1 MNSKNKSDYTFLKNN
16 WLLRK
21 SSLLL
26 IGSFLMIISDM
37 RGGAGVF
44 GWFMLIPFLLYVTL
58 YRGVKSR
65 LWLLLS
71 LVAGSVL
78 ILAKSISEPLIFS
91 VGFSIM
97 IGVVT
102 GIRYYLAFLA
112 WDYIRKWTGDVIS
125 IIAFP
130 VIIVSLEY
138 LQAFYSP
145 FGVWGSLANT
155 QVYNLALLQTASLF
169 GFLGISAL
177 MSWAAVLATSII
189 LKRNLADIKIPIA
202 LFIIIF
208 IALNVWGDMRL
219 GIVPQGK
226 HVLVAGITNS
236 QTFTGALPDPEDP
249 AVLSNTQTLIERTRK
264 AATQGAAIAV
274 WGEASTIVSEKG
286 EKPLLSTLSELA
298 KKHHIVIVAAYAVL
312 LPKDEQSTMYHIK
325 NKFTWIRADGSI
337 AETYLKHHPV
347 PGEGSVP
354 GRAPLKVISTEYGK
368 MAGDICYDDDFPEMS
383 LTYARLGADL
393 IVIPG
398 LDWRGMLRRHTL
410 MARIH
415 AIEGG
420 FSLLRSANDATS
432 MGFDNLGQI
441 RAAMTAFGDNDHI
454 LLASLPVERTDTL
467 YSRIGNI
474 LAYIAIFALLVLFFI
489 AGRNHLLTK
498 KNYSEKSKL

>member
-1 MNSKNKSDYTFLKNN
+1 M
-16 WLLRK
+16 
-21 SSLLL
+21 LL
-26 IGSFLMIISDM
+26 IGFLLTIISDM
-37 RGGAGVF
+37 RGSTDLFA
-44 GWFMLIPFLLYVTL
+44 WFMLIPFLLYVTL
-58 YRGVKSR
+58 YHGVKSR
-65 LWLLLS
+65 LWLLLT
-71 LVAGSVL
+71 LVASAIL
-78 ILAKSISEPLIFS
+78 ILAKTSSEPLFMS

-97 IGVVT
+97 IGLVI
-102 GIRYYLAFLA
+102 GIRYFIAFLA

-125 IIAFP
+125 MIAFP

-138 LQAFYSP
+138 LQAFYTP
-145 FGVWGSLANT
+145 FGTWGSLAFT
-155 QVYNLALLQTASLF
+155 QVSNLPLLQTASLF

-177 MSWAAVLATSII
+177 MAWAAVLATSII
-189 LKRNLADIKIPIA
+189 LKNDLANRKLQIA

-219 GIVPQGK
+219 GTVPQGK

-236 QTFTGALPDPEDP
+236 TPFTGAVPDPKDP
-249 AVLSNTQTLIERTRK
+249 DVISNTQTLIELTRQ
-264 AATQGAAIAV
+264 AARQGAEIAV

-286 EKPLLSTLSELA
+286 EKPLLSTLSQLA
-298 KKHHIVIVAAYAVL
+298 KRHHIIIVAAYAVL
-312 LPKDEQSTMYHIK
+312 LPKDEQSTMYHMK
-325 NKFTWIRADGSI
+325 NKFTWIRTDGSI

-354 GRAPLKVISTEYGK
+354 GRAPLKIVPTKYGK
-368 MAGDICYDDDFPEMS
+368 MAGDICYDDDFPQMS

-393 IVIPG
+393 IVNSG

-420 FSLLRSANDATS
+420 FSLFRSANDATS

-454 LLASLPVERTDTL
+454 LLASLPVKRTDTL
-467 YSRIGNI
+467 YSRIGNSI
-474 LAYIAIFALLVLFFI
+474 AYIAIFVLLLLFFI
-489 AGRNHLLTK
+489 AGRNHLLTRIR
-498 KNYSEKSKL
+498 

>member
-1 MNSKNKSDYTFLKNN
+1 
-16 WLLRK
+16 
-21 SSLLL
+21 
-26 IGSFLMIISDM
+26 
-37 RGGAGVF
+37 
-44 GWFMLIPFLLYVTL
+44 
-58 YRGVKSR
+58 
-65 LWLLLS
+65 
-71 LVAGSVL
+71 
-78 ILAKSISEPLIFS
+78 
-91 VGFSIM
+91 
-97 IGVVT
+97 
-102 GIRYYLAFLA
+102 
-112 WDYIRKWTGDVIS
+112 
-125 IIAFP
+125 
-130 VIIVSLEY
+130 
-138 LQAFYSP
+138 
-145 FGVWGSLANT
+145 
-155 QVYNLALLQTASLF
+155 
-169 GFLGISAL
+169 
-177 MSWAAVLATSII
+177 
-189 LKRNLADIKIPIA
+189 
-202 LFIIIF
+202 
-208 IALNVWGDMRL
+208 
-219 GIVPQGK
+219 
-226 HVLVAGITNS
+226 VLVAGITNS
-236 QTFTGALPDPEDP
+236 QTFTGTLPDPKDP
-249 AVLSNTQTLIERTRK
+249 AVISNTQTLIERTRK

-286 EKPLLSTLSELA
+286 EEPLLNSLSELA

-312 LPKDEQSTMYHIK
+312 LPKDEQSAMYHMK

-474 LAYIAIFALLVLFFI
+474 LAYIAIFALLILFFI

-498 KNYSEKSKL
+498 ESK